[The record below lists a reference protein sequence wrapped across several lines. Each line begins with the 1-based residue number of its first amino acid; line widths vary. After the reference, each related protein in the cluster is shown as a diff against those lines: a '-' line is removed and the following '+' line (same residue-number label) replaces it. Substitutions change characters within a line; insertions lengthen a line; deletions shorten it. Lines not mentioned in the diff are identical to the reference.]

1 MESIK
6 KKKYTIEE
14 KLKVLEEIKTNSI
27 HSITKKYGID
37 RSSIRDWKNKKIIL
51 NIKLILKNIE
61 LKEMVLNLNYLKK
74 KKMNLYHGFYKI
86 ENLIYQLLLLF

>member
-37 RSSIRDWKNKKIIL
+37 RSSIRDW
-51 NIKLILKNIE
+51 
-61 LKEMVLNLNYLKK
+61 
-74 KKMNLYHGFYKI
+74 
-86 ENLIYQLLLLF
+86 